1 MNWLLMQTAAQISVE
16 RILNALPEGILVAL
30 FVWALLRILG
40 RQNSG
45 TRFAVWFLT
54 LLTVIALPALGSF
67 GGGRWLAASGISL
80 MGQASAQAWGNSW
93 GAARPA
99 ITIPG
104 RWAVFVF
111 L

>member
-1 MNWLLMQTAAQISVE
+1 MNWLLVQRAAQIPVE

-54 LLTVIALPALGSF
+54 LLTVIALPVLGSF
-67 GGGRWLAASGISL
+67 GGTRWLDASGISL
-80 MGQASAQAWGNSW
+80 SARQAAQASA
-93 GAARPA
+93 RFRRV
-99 ITIPG
+99 G
-104 RWAVFVF
+104 RHRSS
-111 L
+111 LLTD

>member
-1 MNWLLMQTAAQISVE
+1 MNWLLVQRAAQIPVE

-54 LLTVIALPALGSF
+54 LLTVIAVSYTHLDVYK
-67 GGGRWLAASGISL
+67 R
-80 MGQASAQAWGNSW
+80 QGNT
-93 GAARPA
+93 R
-99 ITIPG
+99 
-104 RWAVFVF
+104 R
-111 L
+111 LCR